1 MVYIHLD
8 EESRTKGKAAIDVVG
23 NQAGKSS
30 GSLINQ
36 GLLLLCG
43 GSLAGVLPVML
54 VAFLVMVRRWISAVG
69 QLSEIRKQDSPRDP
83 DFGAPPP
90 ELRGEGAEGGGE
102 PAAGAPAPAAP
113 MPARPLR
120 Q

>member
-1 MVYIHLD
+1 MYIHLD

-43 GSLAGVLPVML
+43 GSLGGVLPVML
-54 VAFLVMVRRWISAVG
+54 FAFLLTVRKWISAVG
-69 QLSEIRKQDSPRDP
+69 QLSEIRTKDSKDDP
-83 DFGAPPP
+83 DFAAAGLELRAGGGAPD
-90 ELRGEGAEGGGE
+90 G
-102 PAAGAPAPAAP
+102 AGAPAT
-113 MPARPLR
+113 ARPLGG
-120 Q
+120 